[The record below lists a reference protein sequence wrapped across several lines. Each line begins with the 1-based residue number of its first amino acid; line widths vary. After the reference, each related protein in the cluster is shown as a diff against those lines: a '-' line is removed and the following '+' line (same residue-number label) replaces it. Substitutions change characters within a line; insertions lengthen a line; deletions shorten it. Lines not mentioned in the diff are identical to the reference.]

1 MATFQQ
7 TRGKWDD
14 DDFEVSP
21 EHLIPSKMLYDGPKP
36 LDVSA
41 HSDSLLY
48 FPILKGTKDATTGV
62 EIKEGD
68 IVVDFIRARSCWHTY
83 ESEADRYY
91 LESSFNTLLAN
102 ESKEDT
108 SSWEGRIV
116 GVSRFRAKY
125 F

>member
-1 MATFQQ
+1 MTSVQQ

-21 EHLIPSKMLYDGPKP
+21 EHLIPAKMLYEAPKA
-36 LDVSA
+36 A

-48 FPILKGTKDATTGV
+48 FPIPKGTKDATTGA

-68 IVVDFIRARSCWHTY
+68 IVIDFIRARSCWQAY
-83 ESEADRYY
+83 ESELDRYH
-91 LESSFNTLLAN
+91 LESSFKALR
-102 ESKEDT
+102 EE
-108 SSWEGRIV
+108 EGSV
-116 GVSRFRAKY
+116 AGVSRFRAKY

>member
-1 MATFQQ
+1 MAAVQQ

-21 EHLIPSKMLYDGPKP
+21 EHLIPAKMLYDAPKSVDP
-36 LDVSA
+36 SA

-48 FPILKGTKDATTGV
+48 FPIPKGTKDATTGA

-91 LESSFNTLLAN
+91 LESSFNTLLVN
-102 ESKEDT
+102 ESKEDNP
-108 SSWEGRIV
+108 SWEGRIV
-116 GVSRFRAKY
+116 AVCRFRAKY